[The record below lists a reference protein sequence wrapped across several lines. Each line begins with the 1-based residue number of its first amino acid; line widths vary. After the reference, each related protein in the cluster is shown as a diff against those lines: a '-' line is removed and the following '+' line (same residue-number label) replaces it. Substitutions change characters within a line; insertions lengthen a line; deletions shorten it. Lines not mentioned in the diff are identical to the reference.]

1 MIPLN
6 KKWYACEMHC
16 HTLHSD
22 GSFSVKELIDTAVQR
37 HLDGIQITD
46 HNAISAHA
54 EVINPPIAV
63 LKSIEWTT
71 YFGHMHAMDCKKAVD
86 WRDALPD
93 NIDEKM
99 KQVHSGGGL
108 VGVCHPFQLGTPI
121 CTGGRWDY
129 NVRDWSLVNYI
140 EIWSEG
146 CPFMNTPN
154 TRARTLW
161 HSLLDEG
168 YRITPTFGRDWHRST
183 NDVYHSACTYLLCEE
198 GLTDMK
204 IKQAV
209 KEGRSVISMGPLFYF
224 NVGEKTIGDTVQAGE
239 YEIDFTVDFERM
251 KKMGVPE
258 KAVPEKIKLITVGGE
273 EALSVDVPCPRTKVK
288 LTESWY
294 SAELWGSIDS
304 EKNCLLALT
313 APVYVKGETI

>member
-1 MIPLN
+1 MN

-22 GSFSVKELIDTAVQR
+22 GDFSVKDLIETSMER

-46 HNAISAHA
+46 HNAVSAHT

-71 YFGHMHAMDCKKAVD
+71 YFGHMHAMDCKKSVD

-99 KQVHSGGGL
+99 KAVHEGEGL

-129 NVRDWSLVNYI
+129 NVKDWSLVNYM

-146 CPFMNTPN
+146 CPYMNTPN
-154 TRARTLW
+154 RRTLELW
-161 HSLLDEG
+161 HSLLDKG

-198 GLTDMK
+198 ALTDFKM
-204 IKQAV
+204 KQAV
-209 KEGRSVISMGPLFYF
+209 KDGRSVISMGPLFYF
-224 NVGEKTIGDTVQAGE
+224 TMGEKTIGDEVAARE
-239 YEIDFTVDFERM
+239 HEIEFNLSFSRM
-251 KKMGVPE
+251 ENMGVPE
-258 KAVPEKIKLITVGGE
+258 KVKPETIRIITRGGKTAKE
-273 EALSVDVPCPRTKVK
+273 ISASCPRTTITLK
-288 LTESWY
+288 ENSWY
-294 SAELWGSIDS
+294 NAELWGSIDGK
-304 EKNCLLALT
+304 ENCLIALT
-313 APVYVKGETI
+313 APIYTKG

>member
-1 MIPLN
+1 MS

-22 GSFSVKELIDTAVQR
+22 GDFTVSALIETALAR

-46 HNAISAHA
+46 HNAVSAHA

-71 YFGHMHAMDCKKAVD
+71 FFGHMHAMDCKKDVD

-99 KQVHSGGGL
+99 KAVHEGGGL

-129 NVRDWSLVNYI
+129 NVKDWSLVNYM

-154 TRARTLW
+154 RRTLDLW
-161 HSLLDEG
+161 HSLSDKG

-183 NDVYHSACTYLLCEE
+183 MDVYHSACTYLLCE
-198 GLTDMK
+198 GDTLTDKAM
-204 IKQAV
+204 KQAV
-209 KEGRSVISMGPLFYF
+209 KEGRSVISMGPLFSF
-224 NVGEKTIGDTVQAGE
+224 NIGEKTIGDEVPAGE
-239 YEIDFTVDFERM
+239 YEIEFTLDFERM
-251 KKMGVPE
+251 KEMKVPE
-258 KAVPEKIKLITVGGE
+258 KVTPETIRIITKGGE
-273 EALSVDVPCPRTKVK
+273 IAKEISASCPRTAVTLK
-288 LTESWY
+288 ENSWY
-294 SAELWGSIDS
+294 NAELWGSID
-304 EKNCLLALT
+304 EKENCLIALT
-313 APVYVKGETI
+313 APIYTKG